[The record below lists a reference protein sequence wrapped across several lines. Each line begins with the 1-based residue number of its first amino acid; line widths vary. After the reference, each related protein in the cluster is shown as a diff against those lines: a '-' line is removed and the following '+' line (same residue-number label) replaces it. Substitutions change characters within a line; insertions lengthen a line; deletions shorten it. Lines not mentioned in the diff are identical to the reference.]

1 MLKKF
6 GQFIVQYVKDE
17 KGMTVVEG
25 LIYAGAVAAI
35 CYVAINN
42 LGTPLKSGASGLGNS
57 ITAKMAPSWT

>member
-1 MLKKF
+1 MMLKKLAN
-6 GQFIVQYVKDE
+6 FIKEE

-42 LGTPLKSGASGLGNS
+42 LGSPIKSGASGLGSN
-57 ITAKMAPSWT
+57 ITGKMTPSWT